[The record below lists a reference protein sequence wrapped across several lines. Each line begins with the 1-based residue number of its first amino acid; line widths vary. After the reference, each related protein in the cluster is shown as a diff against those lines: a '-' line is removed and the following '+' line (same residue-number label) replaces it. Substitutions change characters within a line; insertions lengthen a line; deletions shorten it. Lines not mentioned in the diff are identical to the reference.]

1 VVSHSGKAIVSMKI
15 CVVTPYFQE
24 SLDWLIHAHASVKA
38 QTIEARHIVVCD
50 GSAPAQIPDFQGSHI
65 ILERNYR
72 DYGNTPRLIGCFNA
86 ITTHDAD
93 AIAFLDADN
102 WYYPD
107 HLAYLSHIATATQ
120 LDAVASARMLH
131 RLDGT
136 PMMKCPTVDGQKY
149 IDTSCLLVFRPAF
162 RHLIAWALQ
171 SQEKAAETD
180 QFLWRLMRDSGVRMA
195 FVDRATVA
203 YRTRHQV
210 HYSQAREAHP
220 SGAVFRTDLHGDR
233 YQ

>member
-1 VVSHSGKAIVSMKI
+1 MKI

-24 SLDWLIHAHASVKA
+24 DTSWLNQAHASVKT
-38 QTIEARHIVVCD
+38 QTTPARHILVCD
-50 GSAPAQIPDFQGSHI
+50 GSAPAQIPDFHGTHI
-65 ILERNYR
+65 VLKRNYR

-86 ITTHDAD
+86 ITAQEAD

-107 HLAYLSHIATATQ
+107 HLRSLSEIAANAQ

-136 PMMKCPTVDGQKY
+136 PMIKCPTVDGQNY
-149 IDTSCLLVFRPAF
+149 IDTSCLMILKPAF

-171 SQEKAAETD
+171 GQEAAAETD
-180 QFLWRLMRDSGVRMA
+180 QFLWRMIRDAGGRMA
-195 FVDRATVA
+195 FVDRPTVA

-210 HYSQAREAHP
+210 HYEQAREPAPHGTVRRADP
-220 SGAVFRTDLHGDR
+220 HGDR

>member
-1 VVSHSGKAIVSMKI
+1 MKI

-24 SLDWLIHAHASVKA
+24 NVEWLVQAHASVRS
-38 QTIEARHIVVCD
+38 QTIEARHILVCD
-50 GSAPAQIPDFQGSHI
+50 GSAPAQIPDFLGTHI
-65 ILERNYR
+65 VLRRNYR

-86 ITTHDAD
+86 ITQDAD

-107 HLAYLSHIATATQ
+107 HLRSLSTLAVNTQ
-120 LDAVASARMLH
+120 LEAVASARMLH

-136 PMMKCPTVDGQKY
+136 PMMKCPTVDGQRF
-149 IDTSCLLVFRPAF
+149 IDTSCMIVFRPAF
-162 RHLIAWALQ
+162 RHLIAWVLEGQ
-171 SQEKAAETD
+171 DTAAETD
-180 QFLWRLMRDSGVRMA
+180 QFLWRLLRDSGVRMA
-195 FVDRATVA
+195 FIDRPTVA

-210 HYSQAREAHP
+210 HYDQARESLP
-220 SGAVFRTDLHGDR
+220 SGTILRTDLHGER